1 MEYYNYD
8 ITLKHNGYTPID
20 KYIECFI
27 FNGKPAL
34 CTWKWEAEKN
44 EFKVVLNRTEFNS
57 TSFERFQKYKIGRND
72 IFGTIRCKLQDHQM
86 MRHVKFDLPFV
97 SYKDRM
103 TAVPEGIHSEEEK
116 VFNPFLF
123 SITTFLSVV
132 MVMTLVYNWL
142 RRKQRLAAMKD
153 KMTR

>member
-20 KYIECFI
+20 NYTECYI
-27 FNGKPAL
+27 FNGETTL
-34 CTWKWEAEKN
+34 CTWNWDKEKN
-44 EFKVVLNRTEFNS
+44 EFKVVLNRTDFNS

-72 IFGTIRCKLQDHQM
+72 IFGAIRCKLHDHQM

-97 SYKDRM
+97 SYRDQT
-103 TAVPEGIHSEEEK
+103 TAVPEEIQPEEK

-142 RRKQRLAAMKD
+142 RRKQRLAEMKD
-153 KMTR
+153 KITR